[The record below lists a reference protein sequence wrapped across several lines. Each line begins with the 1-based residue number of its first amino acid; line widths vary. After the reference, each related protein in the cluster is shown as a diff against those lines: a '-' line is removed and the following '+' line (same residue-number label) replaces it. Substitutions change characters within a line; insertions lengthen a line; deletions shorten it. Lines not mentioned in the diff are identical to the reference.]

1 VEEVMTRE
9 VRSIDAA
16 MPVAQVLFEHFGEGQ
31 VHRAFPVLR
40 NGAVIGVVDR
50 AMLAAHDTRDPIATV
65 GDAYADAPL
74 FFALPGENCRAVATR
89 LARHRL
95 ERLPVV
101 KDAQS
106 LALVGIVARSD
117 LIKPSLVHFDEE
129 EKRER
134 MRGLPWQA

>member
-1 VEEVMTRE
+1 MTRE

-16 MPVAQVLFEHFGEGQ
+16 LPVGEALAQYFGEGQ
-31 VHRAFPVLR
+31 AHRAYPVLR
-40 NGAVIGVVDR
+40 GNAVIGMADR
-50 AMLAAHDTRDPIATV
+50 AMLAAFSVGTV
-65 GDAYADAPL
+65 GDACGAASPV
-74 FFALPGENCRAVATR
+74 FALAGENCRVVATR

-106 LALVGIVARSD
+106 LALVGLVARSD
-117 LIKPSLVHFDEE
+117 LIKPSLAHFDEE

-134 MRGLPWQA
+134 MRGLPWQAS

>member
-1 VEEVMTRE
+1 
-9 VRSIDAA
+9 
-16 MPVAQVLFEHFGEGQ
+16 
-31 VHRAFPVLR
+31 
-40 NGAVIGVVDR
+40 
-50 AMLAAHDTRDPIATV
+50 
-65 GDAYADAPL
+65 
-74 FFALPGENCRAVATR
+74 
-89 LARHRL
+89 
-95 ERLPVV
+95 VV

>member
-1 VEEVMTRE
+1 
-9 VRSIDAA
+9 
-16 MPVAQVLFEHFGEGQ
+16 
-31 VHRAFPVLR
+31 
-40 NGAVIGVVDR
+40 
-50 AMLAAHDTRDPIATV
+50 
-65 GDAYADAPL
+65 
-74 FFALPGENCRAVATR
+74 VATR

-106 LALVGIVARSD
+106 LVLVGIVARSD
-117 LIKPSLVHFDEE
+117 LIKPSLAHFDEE